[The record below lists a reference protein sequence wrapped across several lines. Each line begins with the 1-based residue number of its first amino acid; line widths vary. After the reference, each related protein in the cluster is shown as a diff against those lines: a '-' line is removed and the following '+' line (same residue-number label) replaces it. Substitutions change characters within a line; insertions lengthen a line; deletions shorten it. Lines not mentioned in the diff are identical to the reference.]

1 MVHPTANQRCD
12 NEVVMDVLVAGEA
25 AKMLPHLPTWSTALL
40 AAAGLWWFGC
50 LVGAICGRTLRVQ
63 RRLYWTGYG
72 GVAALCAVAISP
84 RGWELSVWTVALVAL
99 ASTGHAFART
109 GYLKIGG
116 RLFTLSAAA
125 RRRDEQESS
134 ERDRSE
140 AAQQATTRR

>member
-1 MVHPTANQRCD
+1 MHPTVDDGWD
-12 NEVVMDVLVAGEA
+12 NGLVMDVLSAGEA
-25 AKMLPHLPTWSTALL
+25 ARTLPPLPAWSTVVF

-72 GVAALCAVAISP
+72 GVAALCAVAMFP
-84 RGWELSVWTVALVAL
+84 RGWELSVWAVALVAV
-99 ASTGHAFART
+99 ASVGDAFVRT

-116 RLFTLSAAA
+116 RLFTLSASA

-140 AAQQATTRR
+140 DAPLASTRR

>member
-1 MVHPTANQRCD
+1 
-12 NEVVMDVLVAGEA
+12 MDVLAAGGA
-25 AKMLPHLPTWSTALL
+25 SHTLPPLPAWSTVVF

-50 LVGAICGRTLRVQ
+50 LVGAICGRTLRIQ

-116 RLFTLSAAA
+116 RLLTLSAAD
-125 RRRDEQESS
+125 RRRDEQESK
-134 ERDRSE
+134 ERDHSE
-140 AAQQATTRR
+140 NAPQATTPR

>member
-1 MVHPTANQRCD
+1 MG
-12 NEVVMDVLVAGEA
+12 VLATGGA
-25 AKMLPHLPTWSTALL
+25 AHTLPPLPAWSTVVF

-50 LVGAICGRTLRVQ
+50 LVGAIYGRTLRIQ

-72 GVAALCAVAISP
+72 GGGALCAVAILP

-116 RLFTLSAAA
+116 RLLTLSAAD
-125 RRRDEQESS
+125 RRRDDQESK
-134 ERDRSE
+134 ERDGSE
-140 AAQQATTRR
+140 NAPQATTPR